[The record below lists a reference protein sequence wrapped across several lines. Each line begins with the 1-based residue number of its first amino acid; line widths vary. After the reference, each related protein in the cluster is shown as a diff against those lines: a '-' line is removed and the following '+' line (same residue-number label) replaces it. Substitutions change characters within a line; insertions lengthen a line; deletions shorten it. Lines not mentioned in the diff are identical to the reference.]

1 MHAVFFC
8 FTYRYVNLF
17 PEMINAIGKRIR
29 QNKAKASGVGSGD
42 ARGHA
47 LVGFGPYSSMTR
59 KGLSESVD
67 QNHKSYV
74 RELLHHPVTHSSG
87 QLDKIKQYLIRRQQ
101 EQEKNDDDALARFAD
116 EVDERMGTYNK

>member
-1 MHAVFFC
+1 
-8 FTYRYVNLF
+8 
-17 PEMINAIGKRIR
+17 MINAIGKRIS

-42 ARGHA
+42 AEGHA

-59 KGLSESVD
+59 KGLFESVD

-74 RELLHHPVTHSSG
+74 QELLHHPVTHPGG

-101 EQEKNDDDALARFAD
+101 EQEKNDNDALARFAD
-116 EVDERMGTYNK
+116 EVEKRMGAGNK